1 MPASVIAVAEADV
14 EMVSLDTRAE
24 RQRQLIRHA
33 QELHHLNLAAAR
45 QGLRERTA
53 QADTAKVRCEIARV
67 EAEAVRLKLELA
79 REALREAR
87 AKADLAELQLAAR
100 KRELL
105 TESGST
111 DMCGASGEDMKVI
124 VEPEVC
130 VSGGSVEAIVEPLI
144 SEQMDA

>member
-53 QADTAKVRCEIARV
+53 QADTAKVSISFIPFFQTEIPSFMAFDC
-67 EAEAVRLKLELA
+67 LA
-79 REALREAR
+79 YCCCPA
-87 AKADLAELQLAAR
+87 
-100 KRELL
+100 
-105 TESGST
+105 
-111 DMCGASGEDMKVI
+111 GAM
-124 VEPEVC
+124 
-130 VSGGSVEAIVEPLI
+130 
-144 SEQMDA
+144 

>member
-53 QADTAKVRCEIARV
+53 QADTAKVHSHIN
-67 EAEAVRLKLELA
+67 
-79 REALREAR
+79 
-87 AKADLAELQLAAR
+87 DLIYSPILNSIQVDVL
-100 KRELL
+100 
-105 TESGST
+105 
-111 DMCGASGEDMKVI
+111 
-124 VEPEVC
+124 
-130 VSGGSVEAIVEPLI
+130 
-144 SEQMDA
+144 

>member
-53 QADTAKVRCEIARV
+53 QADTAKVKHSLVIFIM
-67 EAEAVRLKLELA
+67 L
-79 REALREAR
+79 
-87 AKADLAELQLAAR
+87 
-100 KRELL
+100 
-105 TESGST
+105 
-111 DMCGASGEDMKVI
+111 MKVQLLRFVI
-124 VEPEVC
+124 MLHPFLLSC
-130 VSGGSVEAIVEPLI
+130 RS
-144 SEQMDA
+144 DAKSLVLKQRLYA